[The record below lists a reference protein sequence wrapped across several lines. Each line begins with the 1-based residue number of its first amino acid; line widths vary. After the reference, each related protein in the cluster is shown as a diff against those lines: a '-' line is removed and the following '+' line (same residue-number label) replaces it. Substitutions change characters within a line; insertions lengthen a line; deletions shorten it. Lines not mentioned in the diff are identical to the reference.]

1 MEEKEQGRRGNWEL
15 TVKSIIPRIGFP
27 ASEFSQVRGV
37 CPARTP
43 HLDSTSKLLPW
54 GEGTKAPAR
63 TPAPRVLLGAVPRRP
78 PAERGARSAAVA
90 GRSEDGENSVWPLVP
105 GHAAWIRSRASR
117 LEGEASA
124 KAVFSVPVRQALGP
138 ARFCSLGF
146 LVSLSIKTRDCLPIR
161 MITRFLGFQ
170 TNLREAVLNTG
181 VKHRSEY
188 RCETSRGE
196 GWGWGESGFR
206 APSPTAAKRL
216 STGCSQRV
224 LLLRTSLGPKFSGEI
239 FSP

>member
-1 MEEKEQGRRGNWEL
+1 MSCPYPSPGQHLKTPSTGRRDESTG
-15 TVKSIIPRIGFP
+15 KDARAPRPPRRRPSP
-27 ASEFSQVRGV
+27 ASRRAWRPLRRGGWAFGGRREF
-37 CPARTP
+37 
-43 HLDSTSKLLPW
+43 
-54 GEGTKAPAR
+54 
-63 TPAPRVLLGAVPRRP
+63 RVA
-78 PAERGARSAAVA
+78 ARSRTRRVD
-90 GRSEDGENSVWPLVP
+90 S
-105 GHAAWIRSRASR
+105 IRSRASR
-117 LEGEASA
+117 LEGEALA
-124 KAVFSVPVRQALGP
+124 KAVFSVPVHQALGP

-146 LVSLSIKTRDCLPIR
+146 LVSSSIKTRDCLPIR
-161 MITRFLGFQ
+161 MITRFLFQ

-181 VKHRSEY
+181 VKHHSEY

-196 GWGWGESGFR
+196 GWGWGELGYR

>member
-1 MEEKEQGRRGNWEL
+1 MVLRGVSGRNSLSLEEKEQGRRGNWEL

-43 HLDSTSKLLPW
+43 HLDSTSKLLPR
-54 GEGTKAPAR
+54 GEGTKAPAQDAR
-63 TPAPRVLLGAVPRRP
+63 APRPPRRRP
-78 PAERGARSAAVA
+78 SPASRRAWRPLRRGGWAFGGRREFRVAARSRTRRVD
-90 GRSEDGENSVWPLVP
+90 S
-105 GHAAWIRSRASR
+105 IRSRASR
-117 LEGEASA
+117 LEGEALA

-146 LVSLSIKTRDCLPIR
+146 LVSSSIKTRDCLPIQ

-181 VKHRSEY
+181 VKHRVG
-188 RCETSRGE
+188 RAGAGVSRGTVPRPPRQPR
-196 GWGWGESGFR
+196 G
-206 APSPTAAKRL
+206 
-216 STGCSQRV
+216 
-224 LLLRTSLGPKFSGEI
+224 
-239 FSP
+239 

>member
-1 MEEKEQGRRGNWEL
+1 MSCPYPSPGQHLKTPSTGRRDESTG
-15 TVKSIIPRIGFP
+15 KDARAPRPPRRRPSP
-27 ASEFSQVRGV
+27 ASRRAWRPLCRGGWAFGGRREFRVAARSRTRRVDSQPRLAPRRGSV
-37 CPARTP
+37 
-43 HLDSTSKLLPW
+43 
-54 GEGTKAPAR
+54 GEG
-63 TPAPRVLLGAVPRRP
+63 G
-78 PAERGARSAAVA
+78 
-90 GRSEDGENSVWPLVP
+90 
-105 GHAAWIRSRASR
+105 IFRAC
-117 LEGEASA
+117 
-124 KAVFSVPVRQALGP
+124 PVRQALGP
-138 ARFCSLGF
+138 ACFCSLGF

-188 RCETSRGE
+188 RYETSRGE
-196 GWGWGESGFR
+196 GWGWGESGYR